1 MSLCEN
7 IQKVTANI
15 ARGTGSRSLEQWM
28 ILVTMKKTYKNT
40 LGAIVSVA
48 EAINSQLIQ

>member
-15 ARGTGSRSLEQWM
+15 ARGTGSRSLEQCM
-28 ILVTMKKTYKNT
+28 MLVSMKKTYKNT
-40 LGAIVSVA
+40 LGAIVSLL
-48 EAINSQLIQ
+48 QKQ